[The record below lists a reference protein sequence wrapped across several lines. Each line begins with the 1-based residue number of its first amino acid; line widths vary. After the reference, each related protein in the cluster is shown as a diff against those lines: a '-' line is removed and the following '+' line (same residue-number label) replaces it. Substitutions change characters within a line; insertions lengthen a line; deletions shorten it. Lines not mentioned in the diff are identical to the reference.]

1 MSTVRVERLTEA
13 SRNDNFI
20 IRFREQEWQ
29 VSQLSFNL
37 EIQVRERFG
46 QVAPE
51 EVVEIRPPRSNV
63 VLFLKVKELP
73 DLVWE

>member
-1 MSTVRVERLTEA
+1 MVRVERLAKA

-29 VSQLSFNL
+29 VSQVSFNL

-51 EVVEIRPPRSNV
+51 EVVEIRPPRSHE
-63 VLFLKVKELP
+63 VLYLKVKELP